1 MLGNVLEERQKE
13 TIAAFQRALKE
24 GDEENAREAFQ
35 GFLENVAEMVRED
48 YEMYGNDERAL
59 AQRGYRQ
66 LTSEEKD
73 FYQKLI
79 KAGKSSHPKQEFT
92 DLLGIEGGMPETIIQ
107 DVLKDLQEKHPLLE
121 KIKFQNVK
129 YLTRWILNDHTKQT
143 AAWGPIN
150 SKIEKE
156 ISSAFKEIDVNLCK
170 LTAFTVIQK
179 DMLDLGP
186 QFLDNYIRTILREA
200 LYTAIEAAIISG
212 NGKDQ
217 PIGLNRDIHKGV
229 DFNSETGYP
238 EKTPIKVKSFAPAEY
253 GNVVAEVAVTES
265 GRMRA
270 FDAVTLICNQV
281 DYLKKIMPATTV
293 LNAAGVYAKD
303 LFPFP
308 TEVIRSNEVKTG
320 QAILCLPE
328 EVFFG
333 IGGSKDGTIVYDDS
347 YKFLEDIRI
356 YLIKLHANGRPFDNT
371 VSVVLDI
378 SELDPAYITVKTK
391 EDAVPVA

>member
-1 MLGNVLEERQKE
+1 MLGNVLEVRQKE
-13 TIAAFQRALKE
+13 TIAAFQKALKD
-24 GDEENAREAFQ
+24 GNEESAREAFQ
-35 GFLENVAEMVRED
+35 GFLGNVVEMVKED
-48 YEMYGNDERAL
+48 YETYGNDERAL
-59 AQRGYRQ
+59 SQRGYRQ
-66 LTSEEKD
+66 LTNEEKE

-79 KAGKSSHPKQEFT
+79 KAGKEANPKQAFT

-107 DVLKDLQEKHPLLE
+107 DVLKDLQDKHPLLD
-121 KIKFQNVK
+121 KINFQNVK

-143 AAWGPIN
+143 AVWGAIN

-156 ISSAFKEIDVNLCK
+156 IESSFREIDVNLCK
-170 LTAFTVIQK
+170 LTAYTVIPK

-200 LYTAIEAAIISG
+200 LYVGIETAIISG
-212 NGKDQ
+212 NGKNQ
-217 PIGLNRDIHKGV
+217 PIGLNRDIHEGV
-229 DFNSETGYP
+229 DFNSSTGYP
-238 EKTPIKVKSFAPAEY
+238 EKAAVKIKSFKPAEY
-253 GNVVAEVAVTES
+253 GNIVAKLAVTEK

-293 LNAAGVYAKD
+293 LNGVGAYARD

-333 IGGSKDGTIVYDDS
+333 VGGNKDGTIVYDDS
-347 YKFLEDIRI
+347 YKFLEDIRT
-356 YLIKLHANGRPFDNT
+356 YLIKLHGNGRPYDNT

-378 SELDPAYITVKTK
+378 SELDPAYITVKT
-391 EDAVPVA
+391 EEALPVV

>member
-1 MLGNVLEERQKE
+1 MLGNVLEARQKE
-13 TIAAFQRALKE
+13 TIAAFQKALKD
-24 GDEENAREAFQ
+24 GNEESAREAFQ
-35 GFLENVAEMVRED
+35 GFLGNVVEMVKED
-48 YEMYGNDERAL
+48 YETYGNDERAL
-59 AQRGYRQ
+59 SQRGYRQ
-66 LTSEEKD
+66 LTNAENE

-79 KAGKSSHPKQEFT
+79 KAGKSVSPKQAFV

-107 DVLKDLQEKHPLLE
+107 DVLKDLQDKHPLLG
-121 KIKFQNVK
+121 KINFQNVK

-143 AAWGPIN
+143 AVWGAIN
-150 SKIEKE
+150 SEIEKE
-156 ISSAFKEIDVNLCK
+156 IESSFREIDVNLCK
-170 LTAFTVIQK
+170 LTAYTVIPK

-200 LYTAIEAAIISG
+200 LYVGIETAIVSG

-217 PIGLNRDIHKGV
+217 PVGLNRDIHEGV
-229 DFNSETGYP
+229 DFNSSTGYP
-238 EKTPIKVKSFAPAEY
+238 EKAAIKIKSFTPAEY
-253 GNVVAEVAVTES
+253 GNVVAGLAVTEK
-265 GRMRA
+265 GRMRE
-270 FDAVTLICNQV
+270 FDTVTLICNQV

-293 LNAAGVYAKD
+293 LNGVGAYARD

-308 TEVIRSNEVKTG
+308 TEVVRANEVKTG

-347 YKFLEDIRI
+347 YKFLEDIRT
-356 YLIKLHANGRPFDNT
+356 YLIKLHGNGRPYDNT

-378 SELDPAYITVKTK
+378 SELNPAYITVKT
-391 EDAVPVA
+391 ENALPVV